1 MGGVSVSQ
9 QEIRETNQRRNA
21 EREKEIRD
29 QVEREMRKQ
38 IRFTNLIAVLS
49 LVMSAIAAVAS
60 VLMLWIALM
69 R

>member
-1 MGGVSVSQ
+1 MSQ